1 MQGAS
6 STQSQG
12 QGAGQPLNILIAED
26 DEPILTALTQGIESS
41 GYRVTG
47 TASGEEAIE
56 LGLAAHFD
64 LGIFDVRLPDISGIV
79 AARRI
84 REETGMPFIVLSSFS
99 AEAVVEQANAAGAIG
114 YLVKPLDVKQM
125 LPSIRTAL
133 ERAGELRRLSAA
145 EAGLTRALSQSRD
158 ISIAVGVVMERMHLD
173 REQAFERLRRVARDR
188 RQKLH
193 QLAEDVIQRGAKL
206 A

>member
-1 MQGAS
+1 M
-6 STQSQG
+6 
-12 QGAGQPLNILIAED
+12 
-26 DEPILTALTQGIESS
+26 
-41 GYRVTG
+41 
-47 TASGEEAIE
+47 
-56 LGLAAHFD
+56 
-64 LGIFDVRLPDISGIV
+64 RLPDISGIV